1 MKLIY
6 IKLVNVAGLMVG
18 SNKNTIEIDLSK
30 SKNKII
36 AICGR
41 NGSGK
46 TVLLSSLTPF
56 AYTSSLDERSTLPYI
71 LEKENGYKE
80 VRYQDKDDFY
90 IIKHYYKATKDSHS
104 VKSYFIKNGEELN
117 ENGNVTSFN
126 ALVEI
131 HLGLTQEM
139 LRLARIGTNVSSF
152 ISLTPSKRK
161 DYIGKLIT
169 EIDSYLKIYKKI
181 NDDIKVVKVLLSSNH
196 TNLYNCHITD
206 PIIEEEKLSKIKKE
220 MKKEEKERDRIIA
233 KISKIKAL
241 ISSNNIEELK
251 NKKKEAEVSIL
262 EFNRIERSVKELS
275 LEDTSLDDLIK
286 LRSEISN
293 SIIDIQSKINSYR
306 ISIDNTSK
314 NIERLETSIKK
325 ITSNS
330 DIQSLLDSIHQLRSM
345 IQITNDIVLKFKPIG
360 STTSDDI
367 RNIIQKLSSFNQIG
381 TMLYTFGKKAIET
394 YLRLRRDR
402 IDIDK
407 FIKEQLKRNTH
418 RINES
423 DLEMLFE
430 KLFQDDFIIT
440 PNCDSAF
447 LECPYYRFSELI
459 NTWKKD
465 INHESFDDEILR
477 YIKIIANNIDNILNE
492 IDILK
497 RIEIPDALKLILKE
511 ETVLQRLENRI
522 QLFPLSDLQEY
533 LSIMK
538 EYEIYQDH
546 KKRLKEYEYQLSIYQ
561 KSGIHNHI
569 DEINQLKE
577 SIKFYKNNIQTLNSK
592 IDQQKKQLS
601 SIDEQITLVT
611 KYLDGK
617 KYKKIFEST
626 LETTNRIL
634 IPLEH
639 ASEEQRELEFSLR
652 QITSQVDHLRQEQ
665 RILESKI
672 QEYNRLVEEGK
683 KLSTTYEDL
692 NVILKAAS
700 TKKGIP
706 VIYMKRYLTK
716 IRNLANNL
724 LKIIY
729 NDKFKLGKFHVTQDT
744 FEVPYIKNGRKIP
757 DVRYASQ
764 SEVGLSTV
772 ALSFAL
778 FNEAAGDYNILL
790 LDEIDSG
797 LDEESRPLFLKM
809 LYKQMI
815 ELKAEQVFMISQ
827 NLTSMANIP
836 MDCIVLTDVGYKSKL
851 QNIIYNF

>member
-90 IIKHYYKATKDSHS
+90 IIKHYYKAIKDSHS

>member
-126 ALVEI
+126 TLVEI

-367 RNIIQKLSSFNQIG
+367 RNLIQKLSSFNQIG

-815 ELKAEQVFMISQ
+815 ELNAEQVFMISQ

>member
-367 RNIIQKLSSFNQIG
+367 RNLIQKLSSFNQIG